1 MSSHGHKLLLL
12 SPFIEG
18 LLGGWSTLQ
27 SATSAY
33 LSDCT
38 SSGSRASIFS
48 RFSGVFYIG
57 LSIGPSLGGYLI
69 KNPIWGLSTP
79 DDVPTV
85 TSVFWVA
92 IICSFVNFILVLF
105 LFPESLDKIK
115 MVQAASRVHVDANTK
130 GKARSNDPLGVGEGS
145 EGNAVHGV
153 IEETGILQKF
163 LKPLELF
170 LPAVVADGGL
180 RKRKDWS
187 MTIMGM
193 ALFGYMLAQVST
205 ISPLD
210 SPRAKLLVASRAC
223 TN

>member
-1 MSSHGHKLLLL
+1 MSTHGHKLLLL

-57 LSIGPSLGGYLI
+57 LTVGPGLGGYLI
-69 KNPIWGLSTP
+69 RNPIWGPSIP
-79 DDVPTV
+79 DSVPTV

-92 IICSFVNFILVLF
+92 ILCSFINFILVLL
-105 LFPESLDKIK
+105 LFPESLDKVK
-115 MVQAASRVHVDANTK
+115 MVQAASRVHVDTKTK
-130 GKARSNDPLGVGEGS
+130 GKVRSDDLLRVGEGS
-145 EGNAVHGV
+145 QGNSAHEV

-163 LKPLELF
+163 LKPLRLF
-170 LPAVVADGGL
+170 LPTVVADGGL

-187 MTIMGM
+187 LSILGM
-193 ALFGYMLAQVST
+193 ALFGYMLAQVSA
-205 ISPLD
+205 ISSFDPLH
-210 SPRAKLLVASRAC
+210 SFVC
-223 TN
+223 

>member
-12 SPFIEG
+12 APFIEG

-57 LSIGPSLGGYLI
+57 LSVGPSLGGYLI
-69 KNPIWGLSTP
+69 RNPIWGLSIP

-92 IICSFVNFILVLF
+92 IFCSFVNFILVLF
-105 LFPESLDKIK
+105 LFPESLDKVK
-115 MVQAASRVHVDANTK
+115 MIQAASRVHADTGMK
-130 GKARSNDPLGVGEGS
+130 GKARPDDLLGVGEGS
-145 EGNAVHGV
+145 EGNGTHEV
-153 IEETGILQKF
+153 IEETGVLQKF
-163 LKPLELF
+163 LKPLGLF
-170 LPAVVADGGL
+170 LPAVVVDGGL

-187 MTIMGM
+187 LTILGV
-193 ALFGYMLAQVST
+193 ALFGYMLAQVSP
-205 ISPLD
+205 IFSFDPLH
-210 SPRAKLLVASRAC
+210 SFVC
-223 TN
+223 